1 MKSSM
6 KNQNFLNDLKN
17 TPLSNHF
24 GNLSV
29 FLFFSLVL
37 TTKSGHSIAIVLALL
52 ASLLSI
58 SKWKFN
64 KITKEIL
71 LASLFI
77 AFLGLFWSHTF
88 DGLLTFS
95 LKGDYILRYGL
106 GIFLLIGFWKIKI
119 NPRSIFYGIAVGSII
134 AGILAIFQYKAIGRA
149 QGFTNAIRFG
159 DLSILMGLI
168 LLSASMVQ
176 FFSKKERLFFA
187 AASFCGLLAS
197 ILSLSRGG
205 WPILITIPFIFFYLL
220 DKNKKIKL
228 FFGLLLVPL
237 FFIFINLPPVK
248 YRIQEASE
256 QVNGYFH
263 ENEKYV
269 NTSLGVRLE
278 LWKTAFLMGQEK
290 PLTGWGDKNITAGRL
305 EYVEKSIAAP
315 AIMKYN
321 HAHNDFLE
329 MWVRRGVI
337 GIIALISIYSIPIIL
352 LFISRKKNKNSTSEL
367 ASINKFL
374 LISGFLIY
382 SGYFIFGLSDVFFT
396 FVIGHNFYLFSLIFL
411 LSAFGWIEKQVE
423 LNGNQNQPT

>member
-1 MKSSM
+1 MNLLKI
-6 KNQNFLNDLKN
+6 NQNSFIELKSISWSII
-17 TPLSNHF
+17 L
-24 GNLSV
+24 GNISV
-29 FLFFSLVL
+29 FLFFSLL
-37 TTKSGHSIAIVLALL
+37 LPTKSGHSFAIVFALL
-52 ASLLSI
+52 ASALTLPQWEFKKIPKEFFSI
-58 SKWKFN
+58 SLFF
-64 KITKEIL
+64 IF
-71 LASLFI
+71 LA
-77 AFLGLFWSHTF
+77 LFWGHTF

-95 LKGDYILRYGL
+95 LKGDYILRYLL
-106 GIFLLIGFWKIKI
+106 GVFLFIGFYKIKI
-119 NPRSIFYGIAVGSII
+119 HPRFIIYGIAIDSIFSSII
-134 AGILAIFQYKAIGRA
+134 GIHQYNTIGRA
-149 QGFTNAIRFG
+149 EGFTNAIRFG

-168 LLSASMVQ
+168 LLSASMIQ

-197 ILSLSRGG
+197 VLSLSRGG

-228 FFGLLLVPL
+228 FSGLLLVPL

-248 YRIQEASE
+248 SRIQEASE

-305 EYVEKSIAAP
+305 EYVKKSIAAP

-329 MWVRRGVI
+329 MWARRGII
-337 GIIALISIYSIPIIL
+337 GILALISIYSIPIIL
-352 LFISRKKNKNSTSEL
+352 LLISYKKNKNSTPEL

-374 LISGFLIY
+374 LISGLLIY

-411 LSAFGWIEKQVE
+411 LSAFSWIEKKNQ
-423 LNGNQNQPT
+423 LNGNEDKST